1 MGVTPTLYL
10 LRHGQTEWNAQ
21 GRLQGRLDSPLTDL
35 GRLQARR
42 QARLVARLDPDL
54 PCWCSTAGRAVE
66 TARIALG
73 ARPFRQDARLTEIDI
88 GNYTGMTMAELRV
101 ADPDAFAGGELDWY
115 DRTPGGEDFVAL
127 RARVAAFLAEL
138 EQPAI
143 LVTHGITLRMIRAV
157 AMDLPSTRLQEM
169 PVFQGALHRV
179 SAGRHQVFF

>member
-21 GRLQGRLDSPLTDL
+21 GRLQGRLDSPLTAL
-35 GRLQARR
+35 GRVQARR
-42 QARLVARLDPDL
+42 QAQLVARLDPDL

-88 GNYTGMTMAELRV
+88 GQFTGMTMNEVRA
-101 ADPDAFAGGELDWY
+101 ADPGGFAGDELDWY
-115 DRTPGGEDFVAL
+115 DRTPGGEDFAAL
-127 RARVAAFLAEL
+127 RARVADFLAEL
-138 EQPAI
+138 DEPAI

-157 AMDLPSTRLQEM
+157 AMDLPPTRLAEM
-169 PVFQGALHRV
+169 PVFQGALHQV
-179 SAGRHQVFF
+179 SAGQHQVFF

>member
-21 GRLQGRLDSPLTDL
+21 GRLQGRLDSPLTEL
-35 GRLQARR
+35 GRVQARR
-42 QARLVARLDPDL
+42 QAQLVARLDPDL

-73 ARPFRQDARLTEIDI
+73 SRPFRQDARLTEIDI
-88 GNYTGMTMAELRV
+88 GGYTGMTMAELRA

-115 DRTPGGEDFVAL
+115 DRTPGGEDFAAL
-127 RARVAAFLAEL
+127 RARVVAFLVEL
-138 EQPAI
+138 DRPAI

-157 AMDLPSTRLQEM
+157 AMDLPPARLAEM
-169 PVFQGALHRV
+169 PVFQGALHKV